1 MKQSQFVVFIIL
13 LAVVMISSPAAF
25 AQNCS
30 SPPNNGWGG
39 NYSSYASWCS
49 ACGGTPSNS
58 GGVSCTPGPNWGRTG
73 GNSSA
78 LNSNMYSGLNQ
89 ASYQLGYA
97 LGKWLFSSNSNP
109 QAALQRQQMME
120 ELRRRQA
127 EAERLHQ
134 EEEARRLAAMYN
146 RLLATLKLNGL
157 PNLQLKEVGGNNAG
171 LRLKLG
177 DSPDGHVGIKGLP
190 GMYLNDGPTPYGI
203 PGLPGIYAGG
213 PGPGSGLTNSKLALK
228 TGDGD
233 TSAGQA
239 ANVPAAPN
247 PSQQPYG
254 APADAGSPPVPPPA
268 NNSSPQFSGLQL
280 KTGDDAGPAAQ
291 ATTPGPGLDPKL
303 DPSKMTPQ
311 QLADAAD
318 QFSKLPPE
326 EQQRIMTAAQNDAAA
341 SQPNPGAT
349 TQPSG
354 TAMGSLQQEAAASQ
368 AAASA
373 PDLESASA
381 GARAGFDT
389 PLGTSGIQP
398 VTLSS
403 STQPSSVPP
412 QTPTSAAT
420 VYQDRTAD
428 SAIRP
433 SVTVP
438 SARTPQPTVSAP
450 PAVTPYAVA
459 RPSPAANPA
468 RLSTPPPSAPR
479 YVESVGECL
488 ARYTHTGPSAA
499 APSLEELHKKLEQ
512 EHAAL
517 EKLLETQKGAN
528 EDRNEWLKEMRKAA
542 QDASLIAIDH
552 GVEGLFESTK
562 EGLQDAEIELHEA
575 IQDTDKEAGALR
587 QEIVEARNA
596 AVAGKADPERMAA
609 LNQQWNDMETN
620 RIQPLLERH
629 KALEDQ
635 WESTF
640 KWKTRVDG
648 FNQSRDFGIW
658 LTDMELPC
666 NLDQSHHLSCK
677 NFKENNAYARAK
689 GGDQDTTLDG
699 LKQVLEI
706 AAHNAESLKKLS
718 NYAVIGTTAG
728 KIAANATFV
737 GQVWDKTSMVIDLS
751 YDTTVGYLGYRRL
764 QQVDQNDAQFEIA
777 KSKLGALID
786 RTNAEASCY
795 RNAN

>member
-1 MKQSQFVVFIIL
+1 MKQVRFVVFLIL
-13 LAVVMISSPAAF
+13 LAVVMMSAPAAF

-30 SPPNNGWGG
+30 TPPNNGWGS
-39 NYSSYASWCS
+39 NYASFATWCS
-49 ACGGTPSNS
+49 QCNGTPSNV
-58 GGVSCTPGPNWGRTG
+58 GGVSCNRGSNWGATG

-78 LNSNMYSGLNQ
+78 ANSQMYNGF
-89 ASYQLGYA
+89 YQLGYQF
-97 LGKWLFSSNSNP
+97 GRWLFSSNSNP
-109 QAALQRQQMME
+109 QAELQRQQMME
-120 ELRRRQA
+120 ELQRRQA
-127 EAERLHQ
+127 EAERLHR

-157 PNLQLKEVGGNNAG
+157 PNLQLKEVGSNNPG

-203 PGLPGIYAGG
+203 PGLPGIYTGG

-233 TSAGQA
+233 TGASQA

-247 PSQQPYG
+247 ESRQPYG
-254 APADAGSPPVPPPA
+254 APTDAASIPA
-268 NNSSPQFSGLQL
+268 PAPDSGPQFSGLQL
-280 KTGDDAGPAAQ
+280 KTGDGAGPAAQ
-291 ATTPGPGLDPKL
+291 ATAPGPGLDPKL

-311 QLADAAD
+311 QLADAAE

-326 EQQRIMTAAQNDAAA
+326 EQQRIMTAAQNDNAA

-349 TQPSG
+349 TQPS
-354 TAMGSLQQEAAASQ
+354 AMASLQQQAAASQ
-368 AAASA
+368 AAAAA

-389 PLGTSGIQP
+389 PLGSSAIQP
-398 VTLSS
+398 LTLSGS
-403 STQPSSVPP
+403 SQPSSVPS
-412 QTPTSAAT
+412 QTPASPAT
-420 VYQDRTAD
+420 VDRDRTAG
-428 SAIRP
+428 SAARP
-433 SVTVP
+433 GTAVP
-438 SARTPQPTVSAP
+438 PARTTQPTAPAP
-450 PAVTPYAVA
+450 PAVTSYAVA

-468 RLSTPPPSAPR
+468 SLSTLPPSAPR

-488 ARYTHTGPSAA
+488 ARYAHTGKPGQT
-499 APSLEELHKKLEQ
+499 PTLEELQKKLER

-517 EKLLETQKGAN
+517 EKLLETQKDAN
-528 EDRNEWLKEMRKAA
+528 EDRNEWLNVMRKAA
-542 QDASLIAIDH
+542 QDASLMAIDK
-552 GVEGLFESTK
+552 GVDGLFESTK

-575 IQDTDKEAGALR
+575 IQDTDAEAGALR
-587 QEIVEARNA
+587 QQIVEARNA

-609 LNQQWNDMETN
+609 LNEQWNDMETN
-620 RIQPLLERH
+620 QIQPLLERR

-648 FNQSRDFGIW
+648 FNHSRDFGIW

-666 NLDQSHHLSCK
+666 NLDANHHLNCK
-677 NFKENNAYARAK
+677 NFKENNTYTKMK
-689 GGDQDTTLDG
+689 GGDQETTLDG
-699 LKQVLEI
+699 LKQVLAI
-706 AAHNAESLKKLS
+706 AAHNAESLKKIS

-728 KIAANATFV
+728 KIAVNATFV
-737 GQVWDKTSMVIDLS
+737 GQVWDKTSMTIDLT
-751 YDTTVGYLGYRRL
+751 YDGTVGVLGFMRL
-764 QQVDQNDAQFEIA
+764 RQVKQNDAQFEIA
-777 KSKLGALID
+777 KSKLGELID

>member
-1 MKQSQFVVFIIL
+1 M
-13 LAVVMISSPAAF
+13 MSSPAAF

-30 SPPNNGWGG
+30 SPPNSGWGG
-39 NYSSYASWCS
+39 NYSSYAAWCS

-58 GGVSCTPGPNWGRTG
+58 SGVSCTPGPNWGRTG
-73 GNSSA
+73 GNSA
-78 LNSNMYSGLNQ
+78 GNAYGGLNQ
-89 ASYQLGYA
+89 AGYQLGYQLGYA
-97 LGKWLFSSNSNP
+97 LGRWLFGSNSNP
-109 QAALQRQQMME
+109 QAELQKQQMME
-120 ELRRRQA
+120 ELQRRQA

-146 RLLATLKLNGL
+146 RLAATLKLNGL
-157 PNLQLKEVGGNNAG
+157 PNLQLKEVGGNNPG

-203 PGLPGIYAGG
+203 PGLPGIYTGG

-228 TGDGD
+228 TGDAD
-233 TSAGQA
+233 PSASQA
-239 ANVPAAPN
+239 ANAPGAPN
-247 PSQQPYG
+247 QSGQPYG
-254 APADAGSPPVPPPA
+254 APSDAASIPAPSPTNDSV
-268 NNSSPQFSGLQL
+268 PQFSGLQL
-280 KTGDDAGPAAQ
+280 KTGDSAGTAAQ

-311 QLADAAD
+311 QLADAAE

-326 EQQRIMTAAQNDAAA
+326 DQQRIMTAAQNDNAA

-354 TAMGSLQQEAAASQ
+354 VAMASLQQQAAASQ
-368 AAASA
+368 AAAAA
-373 PDLESASA
+373 PTLEDASA

-389 PLGTSGIQP
+389 PLGSSPIQP

-403 STQPSSVPP
+403 SSPPSSVPP

-420 VYQDRTAD
+420 VDRDHTAG
-428 SAIRP
+428 SVARP
-433 SVTVP
+433 SMPVP
-438 SARTPQPTVSAP
+438 PARTTQSKVTAP
-450 PAVTPYAVA
+450 PAAASYAVA
-459 RPSPAANPA
+459 RPSPAANPPS
-468 RLSTPPPSAPR
+468 LSTLPPSAPR
-479 YVESVGECL
+479 YVETVGECL
-488 ARYTHTGPSAA
+488 ARYAHTGPSGPT
-499 APSLEELHKKLEQ
+499 PSLAELHKKLEQ

-517 EKLLETQKGAN
+517 EKLLETQKDAN

-552 GVEGLFESTK
+552 GVDGLFESTK
-562 EGLQDAEIELHEA
+562 EGLKDAEVELHEA
-575 IQDTDKEAGALR
+575 IQDADEEAGALR
-587 QEIVEARNA
+587 QQLSEARNA
-596 AVAGKADPERMAA
+596 AVEGKADPERMAA

-620 RIQPLLERH
+620 QIQPLLERH

-640 KWKTRVDG
+640 KWESRVDG
-648 FNQSRDFGIW
+648 FNHSRDFGIW

-666 NLDQSHHLSCK
+666 NLDDNHHINCK
-677 NFKENNAYARAK
+677 NFKENNAYAKVR
-689 GGDQDTTLDG
+689 GGDEDTALDG

-728 KIAANATFV
+728 KIAANATFI
-737 GQVWDKTSMVIDLS
+737 GQVWDKTSLVIDLS

-764 QQVDQNDAQFEIA
+764 QQVSQNDAQFEIA

-795 RNAN
+795 RNAK

>member
-1 MKQSQFVVFIIL
+1 MY
-13 LAVVMISSPAAF
+13 
-25 AQNCS
+25 
-30 SPPNNGWGG
+30 NGF
-39 NYSSYASWCS
+39 
-49 ACGGTPSNS
+49 
-58 GGVSCTPGPNWGRTG
+58 
-73 GNSSA
+73 
-78 LNSNMYSGLNQ
+78 
-89 ASYQLGYA
+89 YQLGYQF
-97 LGKWLFSSNSNP
+97 GRWLFSSNSNP
-109 QAALQRQQMME
+109 QAELQKQQMME
-120 ELRRRQA
+120 ELQRRQA

-146 RLLATLKLNGL
+146 RLAATLKLNGL
-157 PNLQLKEVGGNNAG
+157 PNLQLKQVGGNSPG
-171 LRLKLG
+171 LTLKLG

-190 GMYLNDGPTPYGI
+190 GMYLNDGATPYGI
-203 PGLPGIYAGG
+203 PGLPGIYTGG
-213 PGPGSGLTNSKLALK
+213 PGPGSGLGNSKLALK

-233 TSAGQA
+233 SSSGQS

-247 PSQQPYG
+247 QSAQPYG
-254 APADAGSPPVPPPA
+254 APADAARIPATPPA
-268 NNSSPQFSGLQL
+268 NDSVPQFAGLQL
-280 KTGDDAGPAAQ
+280 KTGDSAGPAAQ
-291 ATTPGPGLDPKL
+291 GATPGPGI

-326 EQQRIMTAAQNDAAA
+326 EQQRIMTAAQNDNAA
-341 SQPNPGAT
+341 SPPNPSAT
-349 TQPSG
+349 TQPS
-354 TAMGSLQQEAAASQ
+354 AMASLQQQAAASQ
-368 AAASA
+368 AAAAA

-389 PLGTSGIQP
+389 PLGTTSIQP

-403 STQPSSVPP
+403 SSQPSSVPS
-412 QTPTSAAT
+412 QTPVAGAT
-420 VYQDRTAD
+420 VNRDRATD
-428 SAIRP
+428 SLARP
-433 SVTVP
+433 SVPVP
-438 SARTPQPTVSAP
+438 SARTPQPRVSAP
-450 PAVTPYAVA
+450 PAATSYAVA

-468 RLSTPPPSAPR
+468 SLSTPPPSAPR

-488 ARYTHTGPSAA
+488 ARYAHTGPSGP
-499 APSLEELHKKLEQ
+499 APSLAELRKKLEQ

-517 EKLLETQKGAN
+517 EKILETQKDAN

-552 GVEGLFESTK
+552 GVDGLFESTK
-562 EGLQDAEIELHEA
+562 EGLNDAEVELREA
-575 IQDTDKEAGALR
+575 IHDTDEEAGALR
-587 QEIVEARNA
+587 QQLSEARNA
-596 AVAGKADPERMAA
+596 AVAGKADPERRAA

-620 RIQPLLERH
+620 QIQPLLERR

-635 WESTF
+635 WKTTF
-640 KWKTRVDG
+640 KWESRVEG
-648 FNQSRDFGIW
+648 FNHSRDFGIW
-658 LTDMELPC
+658 LTDMEVPC
-666 NLDQSHHLSCK
+666 NLDDNHHLNCK
-677 NFKENNAYARAK
+677 NFKDNNAYAKVK
-689 GGDQDTTLDG
+689 GGDQDTALDG

-764 QQVDQNDAQFEIA
+764 QQVSQNDAQFEIA

-786 RTNAEASCY
+786 RTGAEASCY
-795 RNAN
+795 QNAK